1 MLDFSTL
8 HQKSCRYFN
17 IFYHRVE
24 NFARFLNKKRMS
36 ANMLTLAGLGF
47 AVLGLN
53 FLALENYFLAFLC
66 LVLNRL
72 CDVLDGAVARFSHIS
87 TFGIFFDIFADYAAA
102 ALLIWGFILG
112 NEAQNAAAGA
122 FYLVGLNLSGVALLA
137 LSAISKQDY
146 VALNKTPFKVC
157 LWGAIQNAD
166 IFTALT
172 LMCLL
177 PFWFMPIAIF
187 FGLLLF
193 GKTLLIISGAY
204 WTLKIKKQN

>member
-8 HQKSCRYFN
+8 HQKSCQYFN
-17 IFYHRVE
+17 IFYIRVE
-24 NFARFLNKKRMS
+24 TFAEFLNKKHIS
-36 ANMLTLAGLGF
+36 ANMLTSLGLGF
-47 AVLGLN
+47 AILGLN
-53 FLALENYFLAFLC
+53 FLAMENYFLAFLC

-87 TFGIFFDIFADYAAA
+87 AFGIFFDIFADYAAA

-146 VALNKTPFKVC
+146 EALNKTPFKVC
-157 LWGAIQNAD
+157 LWGAVQNAD

-193 GKTLLIISGAY
+193 GKTLLILSGAY